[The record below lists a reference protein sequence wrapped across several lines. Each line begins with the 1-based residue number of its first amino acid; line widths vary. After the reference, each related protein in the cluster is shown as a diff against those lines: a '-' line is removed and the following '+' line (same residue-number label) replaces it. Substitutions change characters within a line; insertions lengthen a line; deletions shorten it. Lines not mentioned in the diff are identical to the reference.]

1 MAITSGH
8 GNPNWTREEVVL
20 ALDLYFECRERVPSA
35 NDPRVRALSEVLR
48 AFPHHSLAARKES
61 FRNPDGVA
69 FKLQNLRQVDTGKG
83 LGNVSK
89 IDREVWNEFAT
100 TPDKVKEIAA
110 LIRAGISTLYHVR
123 EDEAEYEVFAEGR
136 VVTETHVRRERNS
149 KLRIQLIEKR
159 RKDNRLFCELCGRF
173 PRGLSETVGDAI
185 FEAHHIVPLATGE
198 ARSTK
203 LSEMALLC
211 ACCHRLIHRAIAA
224 EGKWLSLDD
233 AKKVIYE
240 LG

>member
-20 ALDLYFECRERVPSA
+20 ALELYFECRERVPSA

-89 IDREVWNEFAT
+89 IDREVWDEFAA
-100 TPDKVKEIAA
+100 TPDKLKGLAA
-110 LIRAGISTLYHVR
+110 LIRAGISTLYHAR
-123 EDEAEYEVFAEGR
+123 EDSAEYEVFAEGR
-136 VVTETHVRRERNS
+136 VVTETHIRRERNS
-149 KLRIQLIEKR
+149 KLRVQLIEKR
-159 RKDNRLFCELCGRF
+159 RMDNRLNCELCERL
-173 PRGLSETVGDAI
+173 PRGLSKIVEDAI
-185 FEAHHIVPLATGE
+185 FEAHHIVPLSAGE
-198 ARSTK
+198 ARNTK

-224 EGKWLSLDD
+224 QGKWLSLEE